1 MDPPVIGPFPS
12 THSSPNGLLS
22 FAAEEGKAKVGTVP
36 CLGDARSLFLAAC
49 REKLCHRPIG
59 VCQ

>member
-1 MDPPVIGPFPS
+1 MDPLVIGPFPS

-36 CLGDARSLFLAAC
+36 CLGDARSLFSA
-49 REKLCHRPIG
+49 
-59 VCQ
+59 